1 MPTPRNIAWSI
12 VALSWITVTLAAGP
26 HARADAFAYG
36 HVWAD
41 LSALQM
47 RHADGTPFMA
57 GDFASLTQEY
67 RAESHLSSGL
77 GRILNQASG
86 PSSTPVD
93 LAQSCL
99 GPTCPRWPEN
109 AIDAWGAVPLVFT
122 YADQQMAA
130 APLGDPAGYRLR
142 QRNKAA
148 SLDGIGEPWG
158 TWQSNAQSQLSM
170 EFRPVSSGSMTVS
183 FVGTSLAF
191 GMQSFTDDALMLGYV
206 ATTVEIIHVDSG
218 ERWALAPAALN
229 IQLGR
234 ANTDF
239 PDWREDS
246 YTLTTGELDAND
258 LYRLNVTM
266 TSEMLA
272 SAGTVAPPVPEP
284 ASYAL
289 YAIGLLGL
297 NWYRRRHPRSSLRY
311 PVENRVMNSREHHRY
326 LTPALPR

>member
-1 MPTPRNIAWSI
+1 MATPRSIARGI
-12 VALSWITVTLAAGP
+12 VALLWVTVTLAAGP

-57 GDFASLTQEY
+57 QDFASLTHEY

-77 GRILNQASG
+77 GRILHQASG

-93 LAQSCL
+93 LEQSCL
-99 GPTCPRWPEN
+99 GPTCPRWSEN
-109 AIDAWGAVPLVFT
+109 EIDAWGAVPLVFT

-142 QRNKAA
+142 QRNEAA
-148 SLDGIGEPWG
+148 SLDGIGNPWG
-158 TWQSNAQSQLSM
+158 TWQSNAQSQLSI
-170 EFRPVSSGSMTVS
+170 EFRPASSGPMTVS
-183 FVGTSLAF
+183 FVGTSLTF
-191 GMQSFTDDALMLGYV
+191 GMQSFSDDALMLGNV
-206 ATTVEIIHVDSG
+206 ATTVEIIHVGSG
-218 ERWALAPAALN
+218 ERWALAPDVLN
-229 IQLGR
+229 VQLGR
-234 ANTDF
+234 ANTDS
-239 PDWREDS
+239 PNWRKDS
-246 YTLTTGELDAND
+246 YTLTTGGLGAND

-266 TSEMLA
+266 TNDMLA

-297 NWYRRRHPRSSLRY
+297 NWYRRRHPA
-311 PVENRVMNSREHHRY
+311 
-326 LTPALPR
+326 PAYSPH